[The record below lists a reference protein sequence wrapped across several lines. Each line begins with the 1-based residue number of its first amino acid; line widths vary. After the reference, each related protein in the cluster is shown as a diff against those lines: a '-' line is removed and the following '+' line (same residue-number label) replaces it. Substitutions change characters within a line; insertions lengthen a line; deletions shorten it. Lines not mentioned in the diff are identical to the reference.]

1 MQSGIKNA
9 TLIEDV
15 ISNNFTPSNRNNVN
29 SNRYNPSSITDM
41 TRQKINDVYSNFIM
55 TKVGQYENYGI
66 YKALVDS
73 YTAGPSKYIVAIV
86 PNDVTPLGG
95 QKPLSALKWE
105 SFQAR
110 STTSILKEFNNME
123 VHPQSYR
130 ITQENNVSD
139 NINLIDER
147 RTHYI
152 YVAENLPLKIE
163 ILKMKPED
171 VFSERGT
178 VTSALELYQTVVTIE
193 N

>member
-9 TLIEDV
+9 TMIEDV
-15 ISNNFTPSNRNNVN
+15 ISNNFAPSNRNNVN

-41 TRQKINDVYSNFIM
+41 IRQKINSMYSNFIM

-95 QKPLSALKWE
+95 KKPLSALKWD
-105 SFQAR
+105 SFQTR
-110 STTSILKEFNNME
+110 TTTSLLKEFNNIE
-123 VHPQSYR
+123 VHPQAYR
-130 ITQENNVSD
+130 ITQENNISD

-147 RTHYI
+147 RSHYI

-163 ILKMKPED
+163 ILKIKPED
-171 VFSERGT
+171 VFSSKGT

>member
-15 ISNNFTPSNRNNVN
+15 VSNNFAPSSRNNLN
-29 SNRYNPSSITDM
+29 ANRFAPSSITDM
-41 TRQKINDVYSNFIM
+41 TRKKINDMYSNFIM

-86 PNDVTPLGG
+86 PNDVTPIGG
-95 QKPLSALKWE
+95 QKPLSVLRWE
-105 SFQAR
+105 SFQTR
-110 STTSILKEFNNME
+110 TTTNLSREFNGVE
-123 VHPQSYR
+123 VHPQAYR
-130 ITQENNVSD
+130 ITQENNISD
-139 NINLIDER
+139 NINLMDER

-163 ILKMKPED
+163 ILKMKQDD
-171 VFSERGT
+171 VFSSKGT

>member
-1 MQSGIKNA
+1 MQSDIKNA

-15 ISNNFTPSNRNNVN
+15 ISNDFAPSSRNNLN

-41 TRQKINDVYSNFIM
+41 IRQKINSTYSNFIM

-73 YTAGPSKYIVAIV
+73 YTAGPSKYIVTIV
-86 PNDVTPLGG
+86 PNDVTPIGG
-95 QKPLSALKWE
+95 QKPLSFLKWE
-105 SFQAR
+105 SFQTR
-110 STTSILKEFNNME
+110 TTTNLSKEFNGIDIR
-123 VHPQSYR
+123 PQAYR
-130 ITQENNVSD
+130 ITQENNISD
-139 NINLIDER
+139 NINMIDEK
-147 RTHYI
+147 RTHYV
-152 YVAENLPLKIE
+152 YMAENLPLKIE
-163 ILKMKPED
+163 ILKIKPED

>member
-15 ISNNFTPSNRNNVN
+15 ISNNFAPSNRNNVN

-41 TRQKINDVYSNFIM
+41 TRQKINDMYSNFIM

-73 YTAGPSKYIVAIV
+73 YTAGPSKYVVAIV

-105 SFQAR
+105 SFQTR

-123 VHPQSYR
+123 VRPQSYR

-163 ILKMKPED
+163 VLKIKPED